1 MRTSVIIAFAFTFII
16 HFNVSAQTGLVNK
29 VIAKVG
35 GELVLL
41 SDIEEQ
47 VAYLRDQGQT
57 IGEQEKCEILEGI
70 LAQKLLV
77 NQAKLDSVVVQEEQ
91 VKAEIDGRIEQIL
104 QMMNNDIG
112 QFESYYGKTVEEVRR
127 EMSREMKNQM
137 LAEQMRNQVM
147 ASASAT
153 PSEVIE
159 FYKSMPKDSV
169 PYYNSEVEIQEL
181 VIKPEVTP
189 EEKEQTEEKLK
200 NIRQQILSDSASF
213 TQMARLYSDDPGSA
227 RNGGDLGMM
236 KRGSLVP
243 EYEAA
248 AYNLRPDE
256 ISEVV
261 ESEYGYHIIKL
272 LERRGNNIHTQHIL
286 LKPEL
291 EDDDYQRSEKRL
303 LEIRDLVEADSL
315 TFEAAVRLH
324 GYSGIQSYNNGGRVI
339 NNQSG
344 DNFFEVGD
352 LEPEV
357 YFALDTLEVGDITK
371 PLEYKSRS
379 GETLY
384 KIVKLISRTDPHKA
398 SLKSDYA
405 KIQQMTSQN
414 KKSETLMNWMRNKR
428 ETTYIEVSQEFAE
441 CQNLDAWISSTTTS
455 FQSSEK

>member
-1 MRTSVIIAFAFTFII
+1 MRTSVGIAFAFIFIF
-16 HFNVSAQTGLVNK
+16 HFNLSGQTGLVNK

-47 VAYLRDQGQT
+47 VAYLKDQGQT
-57 IGEQEKCEILEGI
+57 IGEQERCEILEGI
-70 LAQKLLV
+70 LAQKLLI
-77 NQAKLDSVVVQEEQ
+77 NQARLDSIVISEEQ
-91 VKAEIDGRIEQIL
+91 VTAEIDGRIEQIL

-112 QFESYYGKTVEEVRR
+112 QFEAYYGKTVDEVRK
-127 EMSREMKNQM
+127 EMTREMKNQM

-159 FYKSMPKDSV
+159 FYKGMPKDSI

-181 VIKPEVTP
+181 VIKPEVTSD
-189 EEKEQTEEKLK
+189 EKLKTEEKLES
-200 NIRQQILSDSASF
+200 IRQQILNDSASF

-248 AYNLRPDE
+248 AYNLRPEE

-272 LERRGNNIHTQHIL
+272 IERRGNNIHTQHIL

-291 EDDDYQRSEKRL
+291 EDDDFQRTEKRL
-303 LEIRDLVEADSL
+303 VEIKRLIETDSL
-315 TFEAAVRLH
+315 NFQQAVRLH
-324 GYSGIQSYNNGGRVI
+324 GYSGVQSYNNGGRVI

-352 LEPEV
+352 LEPDV

-371 PLEYKSRS
+371 PLEYRSPS

-384 KIVKLISRTDPHKA
+384 KIVKLVSRTDPHKA
-398 SLKSDYA
+398 SLKTDYA

-414 KKSETLMNWMRNKR
+414 KKSETLMNWMREKR
-428 ETTYIEVSQEFAE
+428 ESTYIEVAEEFE
-441 CQNLDAWISSTTTS
+441 GCQNLDSWISSTPTS
-455 FQSSEK
+455 FQSPE

>member
-1 MRTSVIIAFAFTFII
+1 MRISFVLIIATLLL
-16 HFNVSAQTGLVNK
+16 SLDSQGQTGLVNK

-41 SDIEEQ
+41 SDLEEQ
-47 VAYLRDQGQT
+47 IAYLEDQGQK
-57 IGEQEKCEILEGI
+57 IDPQDRCEILEGI

-77 NQAKLDSVVVQEEQ
+77 NQAKLDSIVIPDEQ
-91 VKAEIDGRIEQIL
+91 VNSEIDGRIERIL

-112 QFESYYGKTVEEVRR
+112 QFEAYYGKTVDEVRR
-127 EMSREMKNQM
+127 EMSREMKSQM
-137 LAEQMRNQVM
+137 MAEQMRNQVM
-147 ASASAT
+147 ATASAT

-181 VIKPEVTP
+181 VIKPDVTA
-189 EEKEQTEEKLK
+189 EKKAKTEQKLD
-200 NIRQQILSDSASF
+200 NIRQQILNDSASF

-243 EYEAA
+243 EFEAA
-248 AYNLRPDE
+248 AYNLRAEE
-256 ISEVV
+256 ISDVV

-291 EDDDYQRSEKRL
+291 EEEDFQRAEREL
-303 LEIRDLVEADSL
+303 HEIKQLVEMDSL
-315 TFEAAVRLH
+315 NFQQAVQLH
-324 GYSGIQSYNNGGRVI
+324 GYDGVQSYNNGGRVV

-352 LEPEV
+352 LEPDV
-357 YFALDTLEVGDITK
+357 YFALDTLEVGEITR
-371 PLEYKSRS
+371 PLEYQNRS

-384 KIVKLISRTDPHKA
+384 KIVKLLSRTDPHKA

-414 KKSETLMNWMRNKR
+414 KKSETLMNWMRER
-428 ETTYIEVSQEFAE
+428 RQSTYIEVSEGFSD
-441 CQNLDAWISSTTTS
+441 CQNLSPWISQSPVGYKTS
-455 FQSSEK
+455 E